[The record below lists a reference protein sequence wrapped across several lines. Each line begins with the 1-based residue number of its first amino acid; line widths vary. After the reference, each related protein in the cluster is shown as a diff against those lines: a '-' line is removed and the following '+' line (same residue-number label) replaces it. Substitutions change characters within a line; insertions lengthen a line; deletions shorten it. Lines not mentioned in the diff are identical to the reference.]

1 MSLVFT
7 RADNTVSAWADFVQ
21 KRPWLSFA
29 VCLLVTVIGALG
41 LLNIKIAT
49 NYKVY
54 FSDTNPEV
62 VNFEKFQATYTK
74 GDNFFF
80 VLRPRHGDVFTHETL
95 SLAQQLTQAAWQL
108 PYATRVD
115 SVTNFQHSKA
125 DGDLLTVQDLVRKP
139 ATLSEEQLSELRAT
153 ALAEPL
159 LNGLLLSHDAR
170 AMAVNVSLKY
180 PEVSLSEVPEAA
192 AAARELISQLS
203 AEYPDI
209 EILVSGTS
217 MLNNAF
223 AEAGMY
229 DLQHLT
235 PAMYLVLFLAMWA
248 MTRSTAQ
255 AGMIMLLVVC
265 SSAIAMGY
273 AGFTGIEMSPISF
286 SAPVIIA
293 TIAVANSNHLLLA
306 TKANMHQGLPTAVA
320 VKKALVDNFFAIS
333 LTAAS
338 TLLGFLAVNSSESPP
353 LQHLGSISA
362 VGIASAWALSLTLLP
377 ALIHLCGIQEK
388 TVRGFS
394 MRGMQVLVDYIIAHK
409 KTVGVLVFCSLCVLA
424 SFTSM
429 LRLSDDWF
437 KYVNESNSFRQQSDR
452 IMENFGLSPVEFSVP
467 ATSTAGVSDPRYLGN
482 LQAFVEYLK
491 QQPHVA
497 HVYAITDV
505 LKRLNKNMNGD
516 QAEFQRLPQ
525 NSDTAAQYL
534 LLYEM
539 SLPYGLDL
547 NDRVNID
554 KTASRVTVMLGD
566 VTTEQSRAF
575 IESAEQWLRQRDS
588 SMATEATGAAVMVS
602 MIAQRNLDSLAYS
615 TVLAV
620 LLISLAIAMLL
631 RSVLMGLI
639 CLIATTLPILAA
651 FGVWALLEGTVG
663 FSIAAVASISI
674 GIIVD
679 DTVHFLSKYIRAR
692 TQFGCTNEEAVR
704 VAFLGVGPAILANTG
719 ILMLGFFS
727 LFFSTFKLNVDM
739 GLLTFLAIGLSLL
752 STFFFVTPLLS
763 IQRKKTQI
771 LEVIENV

>member
-306 TKANMHQGLPTAVA
+306 TKANMHQGRPRKLSATPDLSGKVLPPCHM
-320 VKKALVDNFFAIS
+320 K
-333 LTAAS
+333 
-338 TLLGFLAVNSSESPP
+338 NS
-353 LQHLGSISA
+353 A
-362 VGIASAWALSLTLLP
+362 
-377 ALIHLCGIQEK
+377 
-388 TVRGFS
+388 
-394 MRGMQVLVDYIIAHK
+394 
-409 KTVGVLVFCSLCVLA
+409 
-424 SFTSM
+424 
-429 LRLSDDWF
+429 
-437 KYVNESNSFRQQSDR
+437 
-452 IMENFGLSPVEFSVP
+452 
-467 ATSTAGVSDPRYLGN
+467 
-482 LQAFVEYLK
+482 
-491 QQPHVA
+491 
-497 HVYAITDV
+497 
-505 LKRLNKNMNGD
+505 
-516 QAEFQRLPQ
+516 
-525 NSDTAAQYL
+525 
-534 LLYEM
+534 
-539 SLPYGLDL
+539 
-547 NDRVNID
+547 
-554 KTASRVTVMLGD
+554 
-566 VTTEQSRAF
+566 
-575 IESAEQWLRQRDS
+575 
-588 SMATEATGAAVMVS
+588 
-602 MIAQRNLDSLAYS
+602 
-615 TVLAV
+615 
-620 LLISLAIAMLL
+620 
-631 RSVLMGLI
+631 
-639 CLIATTLPILAA
+639 
-651 FGVWALLEGTVG
+651 
-663 FSIAAVASISI
+663 
-674 GIIVD
+674 
-679 DTVHFLSKYIRAR
+679 
-692 TQFGCTNEEAVR
+692 
-704 VAFLGVGPAILANTG
+704 
-719 ILMLGFFS
+719 
-727 LFFSTFKLNVDM
+727 
-739 GLLTFLAIGLSLL
+739 
-752 STFFFVTPLLS
+752 
-763 IQRKKTQI
+763 
-771 LEVIENV
+771 